1 MMDNP
6 KILII
11 DDDVGLCESTRNI
24 IELEGYSVDISHT
37 AEDGIKKVES
47 VFYNIILLN
56 KKLPNA
62 HGLVVL
68 DKIKEIS
75 PDTEVIIF
83 TAYAETENVI
93 EAMNKNA
100 FAYLHKPLEI
110 SYLKTTLRKACEK
123 QKLLFEN
130 RKLLQQ
136 VFDAKNDWETTFDSI
151 SDLISIHDE
160 NFNIIRCNKAL
171 GRKFNAEPKDLIGK
185 KCYEI
190 FHGSD
195 KPHPACPLARCK
207 ETSKPETEEIDD
219 PNMGGV
225 FLISS
230 FPRFDKKGGRIGYV
244 EICRDITEQK
254 EFEKY
259 ERLLTDRLSKSE
271 AKYREL
277 FETITDG
284 IVFVAV
290 EGRILDCNKGYLD
303 MLGYSIE
310 EIRSKKYQDITPPEW
325 HDMEEKIVRTQIM
338 ERGYSDL
345 YDKEYIR
352 KDGTVFPISIR
363 VWVTKGAND
372 KVNGMW
378 AIVRDITERKK
389 IENVLQESEEQFRST
404 FEHAGVG
411 IVHVAPNGQFLRMN
425 KLFCDIFGHSEDKML
440 KLTFQD
446 ITHSDELE
454 IDTNLANQL
463 LDGKI
468 KTYTIEKRYLKEDG
482 TVIWVNLT
490 ISIVHKPEGGPKYFI
505 CIAENITERKQME
518 QTLQESEQRFRTISN
533 TANEGIIMVDNA
545 GNISFWNKAA
555 ERIFG
560 YSSEEAVGE
569 SLHKLVIPSHL
580 QERLLEGFKRFR
592 NTGQGPFVGRTV
604 ELTAIKKD
612 GTELPIEHS
621 ISAVKLKGKWHAVG
635 IIRDIT
641 ERKQAEEKV
650 KQSLVK
656 LKTAMNGT
664 ISALALTVEQRDPY
678 TAGHQQRVSLLA
690 CAIADE
696 MGLSEDQIEGIRMAG
711 IVHDIGKM
719 HIPAEILSRPGK
731 LNENEYNIVKS
742 HAQVGYDI
750 LKGIEFPWPVADIV
764 HQHHESMDGSG
775 YPSGLSNGD
784 ILMEAR
790 ILCVADVVE
799 AMASHRPYR
808 PALGMDIA
816 LEEISEDKGVRY
828 DSGVVDACLK
838 VIKEKGF
845 KFDSRP
851 GQI

>member
-1 MMDNP
+1 MDNP

-11 DDDVGLCESTRNI
+11 DDDVALCESTRDI
-24 IELEGYSVDISHT
+24 IELEGYSVDVSYT
-37 AEDGIKKVES
+37 AEDGVKKVES
-47 VFYNIILLN
+47 EFYNVILLD

-62 HGLVVL
+62 HGLVAL
-68 DKIKEIS
+68 EKIKEIS

-83 TAYAETENVI
+83 TAYTEIDSVI
-93 EAMNKNA
+93 AAMNKNA
-100 FAYLHKPLEI
+100 F
-110 SYLKTTLRKACEK
+110 SYLRKPCEIPELKMTLRKALEK
-123 QKLLFEN
+123 QTLLYEN

-136 VFDAKNDWETTFDSI
+136 VFNGKNDWESTFDAI
-151 SDLISIHDE
+151 SDLISIYDVDS
-160 NFNIIRCNKAL
+160 NVIRCNKAL
-171 GRKFNAEPKDLIGK
+171 AVKLNVKPKDIIGR

-190 FHGSD
+190 YHGRNE
-195 KPHPACPLARCK
+195 PLPGCSILRCK
-207 ETSKPETEEIDD
+207 ETLKPAQEEAEC
-219 PNMGGV
+219 MGGI
-225 FLISS
+225 FFMSC
-230 FPRFDKKGGRIGYV
+230 FPRFDEAGR
-244 EICRDITEQK
+244 CN
-254 EFEKY
+254 
-259 ERLLTDRLSKSE
+259 
-271 AKYREL
+271 
-277 FETITDG
+277 G
-284 IVFVAV
+284 IV
-290 EGRILDCNKGYLD
+290 
-303 MLGYSIE
+303 
-310 EIRSKKYQDITPPEW
+310 
-325 HDMEEKIVRTQIM
+325 QI
-338 ERGYSDL
+338 
-345 YDKEYIR
+345 
-352 KDGTVFPISIR
+352 
-363 VWVTKGAND
+363 A
-372 KVNGMW
+372 
-378 AIVRDITERKK
+378 RDITERKK
-389 IENVLQESEEQFRST
+389 IENALQESEELFRRT

-411 IVHVAPNGQFLRMN
+411 IVHVAPNGQFLRIN
-425 KLFCDIFGHSEDKML
+425 KHFCDIFGHSEDKML

-468 KTYTIEKRYLKEDG
+468 KAYTMEKRYLKKDG

-490 ISIVHKPEGGPKYFI
+490 ISIVHKPDGGPKYFI
-505 CIAENITERKQME
+505 CVADDITERKQME
-518 QTLQESEQRFRTISN
+518 QILQESEQRFRAISD
-533 TANEGIIMVDNA
+533 TANEGIIMVDNV

-555 ERIFG
+555 EREFG

-569 SLHKLVIPSHL
+569 SLHKLVVPSHL

-612 GTELPIEHS
+612 GTEFPIEHS
-621 ISAVKLKGKWHAVG
+621 ISAVKLKGIWHAVG

-641 ERKQAEEKV
+641 ERKEAEEKV
-650 KQSLVK
+650 KHGIEK
-656 LKTAMNGT
+656 LKVT
-664 ISALALTVEQRDPY
+664 IEGIINALALTVEQRDPY
-678 TAGHQQRVSLLA
+678 TSGHQQRVSLLA

-696 MGLSEDQIEGIRMAG
+696 MGLSEDQIEGIRMSG

-731 LNENEYNIVKS
+731 LTKDEFNIVKS

-750 LKGIEFPWPVADIV
+750 LKGIEFPWPIADIV

-790 ILCVADVVE
+790 ILSVADVVE

-816 LEEISEDKGVRY
+816 LEEISKDKDVRY

-845 KFDSRP
+845 GFDTRP
-851 GQI
+851 CPI